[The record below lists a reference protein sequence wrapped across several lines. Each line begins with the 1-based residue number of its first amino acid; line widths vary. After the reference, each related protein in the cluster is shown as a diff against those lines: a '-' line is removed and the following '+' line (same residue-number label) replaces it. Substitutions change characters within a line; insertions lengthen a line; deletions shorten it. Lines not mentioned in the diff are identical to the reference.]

1 MPVRVSCRS
10 TRRLTQRRRHRVAR
24 GWWFNELPDRPRQD
38 VLSRRAR
45 SAAPP
50 DAPELCR
57 LRGQEN
63 GLIAQRHF
71 HHLTSRCVL
80 TSIMLLS
87 SRMPELASFE
97 VVLAIAKTGSLGA
110 AAREIGL
117 TQQAVSARL
126 ASMEAQTGVQ
136 LAVRTARGS
145 QLTPAGVVVA
155 EWAARLLD
163 VAHHVDTGLGSL
175 RTERRRQIKV
185 VASQTIGEQ
194 LMPRWLVSLQAAAT
208 RRGVT
213 APNVILTATNSEHA
227 IAAVRDGTADLGFIE
242 GPGTPRGL
250 RSRVVAHDELVII
263 VPPDHKWAR
272 RSRAVSASELAQTP
286 LVTRELGSGTRDSL
300 TAALHQALGD
310 AMHQASPVL
319 ELSSAAAVRA
329 AVLAGAGPAALS
341 RLTVADDLA
350 VGRLRA
356 ITIPELNLHRQLQAI
371 WVGGRTPPAG
381 AIRDLVSH
389 IVSAAQPAVSK

>member
-1 MPVRVSCRS
+1 
-10 TRRLTQRRRHRVAR
+10 
-24 GWWFNELPDRPRQD
+24 
-38 VLSRRAR
+38 
-45 SAAPP
+45 
-50 DAPELCR
+50 
-57 LRGQEN
+57 
-63 GLIAQRHF
+63 
-71 HHLTSRCVL
+71 
-80 TSIMLLS
+80 MLLS
-87 SRMPELASFE
+87 SHMPDLASFE
-97 VVLAIAKTGSLGA
+97 VLLAIAKTGSLGA

-145 QLTPAGVVVA
+145 QLTPGGLVVA

-175 RTERRRQIKV
+175 RTQRRQQTKV
-185 VASQTIGEQ
+185 VASQTIAEQ

-227 IAAVRDGTADLGFIE
+227 IEAVRDGSADLGFIE
-242 GPGTPRGL
+242 SPGTPAGL
-250 RSRVVAHDELVII
+250 RSRVVAHDELVVI
-263 VPPDHKWAR
+263 VPPDHKWVR
-272 RSRAVSASELAQTP
+272 RSRALSASELAQAP
-286 LVTRELGSGTRDSL
+286 LVTREAGSGTRDSL
-300 TAALHQALGD
+300 TVALREAVGEEVHQP
-310 AMHQASPVL
+310 SPAL

-329 AVLAGAGPAALS
+329 AVLAGAGPAVIS
-341 RLTVADDLA
+341 RLAVADDLA

-356 ITIPELNLHRQLQAI
+356 VTVPELNLRRQLQAI

-381 AIRDLVSH
+381 AVRDLLSH
-389 IVSAAQPAVSK
+389 ITSADAAPTVNR